1 MCVCIIVDKHE
12 GVQKDAS
19 SEYKHIK
26 RGKYTSKAKKK
37 VLVR

>member
-19 SEYKHIK
+19 PEYIK

-37 VLVR
+37 KVLVR